1 MGGSTGGIQ
10 LGSERKLYKYVIS
23 IIMPGQQKKQ
33 VHSKIILSIVQMYY
47 IFGLLTGVPDCSSGV
62 IDCLLAFIF
71 LYFVL
76 TSSVGERGCAARPFF
91 CYVSPV

>member
-10 LGSERKLYKYVIS
+10 LGSERKLYKYVIL
-23 IIMPGQQKKQ
+23 IIMQGQQKQ
-33 VHSKIILSIVQMYY
+33 VHSKIIL
-47 IFGLLTGVPDCSSGV
+47 TGVPDCSSVV

-76 TSSVGERGCAARPFF
+76 TSSVGERGCAARVFF